1 MRRSASEVIRELEI
15 RVASL
20 EKSARLLEHFGYAS
34 HINGLEKSVLDHLNF
49 DHSDVEWEVTNVD
62 FKRDGARDGYAEV
75 TGRFK
80 TKKYLMIDYDSSTVT
95 DILEEQQPFKDS
107 EFVNYTRLGD
117 DAKGEIYPDARK
129 NPNLPGM
136 IEINFDRGNVEWVVR
151 SSKFDFE
158 LKSTLRPDVDAEM
171 LAKEVN
177 KRLR

>member
-1 MRRSASEVIRELEI
+1 MRRTASEVIRSLES
-15 RVASL
+15 RVARL
-20 EKSARLLEHFGYAS
+20 EKSAGLLENFQYAS
-34 HINGLEKSVLDHLNF
+34 HINGLEKSVLTHLNF
-49 DHSDVEWEVTNVD
+49 DHSDVEWEITNVD
-62 FKRDGARDGYAEV
+62 FKRDGARDGYAEI

-80 TKKYLMIDYDSSTVT
+80 TKRYVTIDYDSSIAT

-107 EFVNYTRLGD
+107 HFENYTELG

-129 NPNLPGM
+129 NPNLPDM
-136 IEINFDRGNVEWVVR
+136 IEITFDRRNVEWVVR

-158 LKSTLRPDVDAEM
+158 LESTLRPDVDAEM